1 MRMMKSKTKPWALL
15 AEKYRNPDWE
25 RIAHLF
31 KIGILASLLAL
42 IGGDMLLGWGTADMS
57 LSGMEQYFSR
67 FLTVSD
73 IRIFLSGLLGMIGIT
88 LETMCFFGVYRIIA
102 SVSES
107 YAHVYRAGLIGML
120 AFGSFCHVMCCA
132 TIYYHNALYRI
143 DPGISIEETMKFAKY
158 FLLPVSEIFF
168 VFFLVMNIVQ
178 IMAFAKGKTPYPKW
192 CWVFTMLI
200 GFADIVAMRLAGNRP
215 WAYAISTGWLS
226 IGSLVTFTGL
236 LINMPKKRS
245 GGMR

>member
-1 MRMMKSKTKPWALL
+1 MKDLN
-15 AEKYRNPDWE
+15 EKYRNPDWD

-73 IRIFLSGLLGMIGIT
+73 IRIFWSGLLGMIGIT
-88 LETMCFFGVYRIIA
+88 LETMCLFGVYRIIA

-107 YAHVYRAGLIGML
+107 YAHAYRAGLIGML

-143 DPGISIEETMKFAKY
+143 DPGIAIEETMKFAKY
-158 FLLPVSEIFF
+158 FLIPVSGIFF

-178 IMAFAKGKTPYPKW
+178 IIAFVKGKTPYPNW
-192 CWVFTMLI
+192 CWVFTMLTGI
-200 GFADIVAMRLAGNRP
+200 IDLAVMKLAGNRP
-215 WAYAISTGWLS
+215 WAYALSTGWLS
-226 IGSLVTFTGL
+226 IGSFVTFTGL

-245 GGMR
+245 GGRR